1 MAKSAQTTPLEFLR
15 ALLEPLKGGLIE
27 LRAIPLKGSNRS
39 PMRDWIRTGAELA
52 DFAHKYGQKGSAYGV
67 YFGVCKRATKGGKKA
82 DVMGATALW
91 ADIDCVVNGQN
102 IDGLLKLI
110 GEMPANI
117 QPSAVIHSGGGIH
130 CYWFLSE
137 DATFD
142 YSDKYTVEQIEE
154 ANRNLA
160 YLVGGDNVADVT
172 RVLRLPG
179 TFNNKRRPE
188 KECKV
193 VYCAHH
199 MRYHPTSLLRDVSRF
214 GKVIDGDKW
223 VPAKSLVKLA
233 KTQSTHEVSD
243 DKIMRAINALYPS
256 KSKPVL
262 DKFWADRVRYNAP
275 RGYVGIHEAIVYST
289 AKLHCTKDYTP
300 EQIVEKVVEW
310 IKDVPDLDHS
320 SWDWAAERKKIKY
333 TLETWAPKWKQILA
347 DERKLAR
354 G

>member
-1 MAKSAQTTPLEFLR
+1 
-15 ALLEPLKGGLIE
+15 
-27 LRAIPLKGSNRS
+27 
-39 PMRDWIRTGAELA
+39 
-52 DFAHKYGQKGSAYGV
+52 V
-67 YFGVCKRATKGGKKA
+67 YFGVCKRGAKGGKKQ

-117 QPSAVIHSGGGIH
+117 QPSAVVHSGGGIH
-130 CYWFLSE
+130 CYWFL
-137 DATFD
+137 DKADTFALNEGFFHD
-142 YSDKYTVEQIEE
+142 VEAVEN
-154 ANRNLA
+154 ANRIVGQ
-160 YLVGGDNVADVT
+160 LVGGDNVADVT

-199 MRYHPTSLLRDVSRF
+199 LRYDLDLLVADIYEFR
-214 GKVIDGDKW
+214 KVIDGDKW
-223 VPAKSLVKLA
+223 VPAKAVKPKA
-233 KTQSTHEVSD
+233 KTVEVSD

-310 IKDVPDLDHS
+310 IKEVPDVDTS
-320 SWDWAAERKKIKY
+320 GWDWTAERQKIKY

-347 DERKLAR
+347 DERKAAR
-354 G
+354 GSAGKIQ

>member
-1 MAKSAQTTPLEFLR
+1 MR
-15 ALLEPLKGGLIE
+15 ALFEPLKGGLIE
-27 LRAIPLKGSNRS
+27 LRAIPLKGSSRL
-39 PMRDWIRTGAELA
+39 PTRAWIRTGAELA
-52 DFAHKYGQKGSAYGV
+52 DFARKFGGKGSEYGV
-67 YFGVCKRATKGGKKA
+67 YFGVCKRGTQGGKKQ
-82 DVMGATALW
+82 DVLGATALW

-102 IDGLLKLI
+102 IDGLLRLI

-117 QPSAVIHSGGGIH
+117 QPSAVVHSGGGLH
-130 CYWFLSE
+130 LYWFLN
-137 DATFD
+137 DAFAAD
-142 YSDKYTVEQIEE
+142 EKIEE

-160 YLVGGDNVADVT
+160 HTVGGDNVADVT

-199 MRYHPTSLLRDVSRF
+199 IRYELNTLLLNASRF

-223 VPAKSLVKLA
+223 VPAKTVVK
-233 KTQSTHEVSD
+233 KVKVEVSD

-262 DKFWADRVRYNAP
+262 DKFWRDRVRAHAP

-289 AKLHCTKDYTP
+289 AKLHCSGDFTP
-300 EQIVEKVVEW
+300 DRIVEKVVEW
-310 IKDVPDLDHS
+310 IKEVPDVDTS
-320 SWDWAAERKKIKY
+320 SWDWAAERKKIKH
-333 TLETWAPKWKQILA
+333 TLDTWGPKYKQLLA
-347 DERKLAR
+347 DERKAKR
-354 G
+354 HG